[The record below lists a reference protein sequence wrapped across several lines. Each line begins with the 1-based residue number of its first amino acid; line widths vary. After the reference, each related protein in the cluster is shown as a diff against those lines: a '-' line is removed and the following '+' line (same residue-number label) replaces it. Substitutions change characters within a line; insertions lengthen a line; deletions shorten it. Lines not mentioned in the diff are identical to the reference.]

1 MSTASTQPSFTGPY
15 KDQLAE
21 LANLIDMLSTEHGLS
36 FVKAGDDKV
45 YAFGGNGYIIVLDE
59 SRWSG
64 LIEFLTPG
72 GALTIKPDESGNT
85 TVQADKADEAKIKQL
100 LKDGIDGV
108 RRYYEKKYWK
118 SPNV

>member
-21 LANLIDMLSTEHGLS
+21 LANLIDTLSTEHGLS

-45 YAFGGNGYIIVLDE
+45 YAFGGDGYIIVLDE
-59 SRWSG
+59 SRWGG

-72 GALTIKPDESGNT
+72 GALTIKPDDGGNPV
-85 TVQADKADEAKIKQL
+85 VQAGDADEAKTRQL
-100 LKDGIDGV
+100 LKDGIEGL
-108 RRYYEKKYWK
+108 RHYYEQKYWK